1 MSQRLSD
8 EVVRLLGDEIA
19 TGQLPPG
26 STLNER
32 TIGLRFKVSRTPA
45 REVLLQLSAAGLVRF
60 IPRRG
65 AVVITRSPSE
75 IVFMVEALVA
85 LEGEA
90 ASLAA
95 RRMEADERAKLL
107 EQHQIAQ
114 DAVERMSI
122 EDYSDANSA
131 FHGLIY
137 VGCRNPF
144 LTSEIKA
151 LRQRLAPYLRQSFI
165 RQGRIRS
172 SYAEHGAIVAAIG
185 NFDEAGAAQAIR
197 QHILNGGNLYADMLS
212 KLAGQ

>member
-1 MSQRLSD
+1 MAQRLRD
-8 EVVRLLGDEIA
+8 DLVRQLGDEI
-19 TGQLPPG
+19 TSGQLAPG
-26 STLNER
+26 EILNER
-32 TIGLRFKVSRTPA
+32 TIGLRFNVSRTPA
-45 REVLLQLSAAGLVRF
+45 REVLLQLSAAGLIRF
-60 IPRRG
+60 LPRRG
-65 AVVITRSPSE
+65 AAVVGRSPSE
-75 IVFMVEALVA
+75 IIFMVEILVA

-95 RRMEADERAKLL
+95 RRMEDDERQTLAQ
-107 EQHQIAQ
+107 QHRLAN

-122 EDYSDANSA
+122 DDYSDANIA
-131 FHGLIY
+131 FHDLIY
-137 VGCRNPF
+137 VGCRNPI

-172 SYAEHGAIVAAIG
+172 SYAEHGVIVAAIE

-212 KLAGQ
+212 KLATE